1 MALRQEDLRHSA
13 AAEVLAFPTAVVR
26 ARTARH
32 QQALFLRRRVT
43 VATVALLL
51 AAALGLTVG
60 GASAGVPVS
69 SDAPRSVRIASGD
82 TLWGL
87 ASRYAPE
94 ADPRAFV
101 DEVLRLNDLS
111 GPPAVGTKVR
121 LPRG

>member
-1 MALRQEDLRHSA
+1 MALRQEDLTGSA
-13 AAEVLAFPTAVVR
+13 SAEVFVFPTAVVR

-32 QQALFLRRRVT
+32 QREVFFRRRVSL
-43 VATVALLL
+43 ASVALLL
-51 AAALGLTVG
+51 AAGLGLTVG
-60 GASAGVPVS
+60 GASAGIPVA
-69 SDAPRSVRIASGD
+69 SDAPRSVRIVSGD

-101 DEVLRLNDLS
+101 DEVMRLNDLS
-111 GPPAVGTKVR
+111 GAPAIGTKIR